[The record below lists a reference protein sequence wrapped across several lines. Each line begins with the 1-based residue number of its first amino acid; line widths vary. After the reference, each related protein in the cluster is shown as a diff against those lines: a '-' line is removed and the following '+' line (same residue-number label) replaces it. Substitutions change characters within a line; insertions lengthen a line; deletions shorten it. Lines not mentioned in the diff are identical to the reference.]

1 MARWKDRGRGSDD
14 ERATNRTQEAMTAE
28 RRAGIKADII
38 VQAPIGLANQ
48 VFLLDPTV
56 SGIHCESNRPQAFKK
71 LDDDS
76 YDLNQGGVADKAED
90 AKNKLYA
97 KYDHVE
103 FGIDSEGRKV
113 EKTKHIVP
121 FAFDARGGIGN
132 DALTFISKVY
142 GKQTI
147 DGPVR
152 QWQSDSMR
160 TNLRNQL
167 MDKLSCLL
175 ARHRALDYMFIGV
188 PSAYSE
194 SGFEP
199 SPTIDIVNKKR
210 KNNKRESESKNKE
223 KADNVISTTDSTRV
237 DSNVSIDQGIEESK
251 KNDEDMGIDIDV
263 QQFLERTR
271 IDLARSSN
279 TEVVRC
285 SSVDNAN

>member
-1 MARWKDRGRGSDD
+1 VIVFGVDLIFGILGFVGNTTLTKVIA
-14 ERATNRTQEAMTAE
+14 AVTQ
-28 RRAGIKADII
+28 
-38 VQAPIGLANQ
+38 
-48 VFLLDPTV
+48 LL
-56 SGIHCESNRPQAFKK
+56 E
-71 LDDDS
+71 
-76 YDLNQGGVADKAED
+76 
-90 AKNKLYA
+90 

-175 ARHRALDYMFIGV
+175 ARHRALDYMFMGV
-188 PSAYSE
+188 PSAHSE

-210 KNNKRESESKNKE
+210 KNNKSESKSKNKE
-223 KADNVISTTDSTRV
+223 KADNVNSTTDSSRV
-237 DSNVSIDQGIEESK
+237 DSSVSIDQGIEESK
-251 KNDEDMGIDIDV
+251 KNDEDIDIDV
-263 QQFLERTR
+263 
-271 IDLARSSN
+271 
-279 TEVVRC
+279 
-285 SSVDNAN
+285 